1 MKGTKHIYYILLYVP
16 YLLSVALR
24 SLPHSSYL
32 MAWFGS
38 FFIFWVCFKG
48 IIKKLPNDLPLFEQ
62 LLRPVFF
69 LHVIFAGY
77 MACTSI
83 FYYVNALGYEYF
95 SYVGNKDFLSGDIYK
110 SIALCQRYYV
120 LGHAALTHGIIAGM
134 NYPQEKKYQVY
145 APSMSNLLLGISVAC
160 LPLGYLFSKVGSLS
174 QFSVQLG
181 GLSFV
186 AGSIA
191 LAFAIREN
199 KRVNLW
205 ASAGLFV
212 LNIMSALSSG
222 FKEPIIVCVLLLGIF
237 LLPVYGKK
245 VLPVL
250 IPVLILLF
258 FVLPTFIGN
267 FREIS
272 AQGTDAITA
281 RNKSFDSILN
291 NEHLSNDLQED
302 NWAFLTGRLSEISMF
317 ITYTQ
322 STPYYIPYYKTNL
335 LKNALQT
342 IIPRILWP
350 GKPNVEELVMDRV
363 YAARVVDRESIVSAK
378 PAFIVDCYL
387 SYGGI
392 GIWIGLFLYGYLAQN
407 LSALS
412 ERMFGGYFMG
422 TAVMFAG
429 LFQILWRGNSFEFLA
444 NAVFWSLITMLIF
457 QLAFKARGI
466 LYKLY

>member
-1 MKGTKHIYYILLYVP
+1 MTKHIYYILLYIP

-24 SLPHSSYL
+24 SSPHTSYL
-32 MAWFGS
+32 IAWFGS

-95 SYVGNKDFLSGDIYK
+95 SYVGNQDFMLDDIYK
-110 SIALCQRYYV
+110 STALCQRYYV
-120 LGHAALTHGIIAGM
+120 LGHAALVHGILAGM
-134 NYPQEKKYQVY
+134 NYPKEKKYHIY
-145 APSMSNLLLGISVAC
+145 APSMSNLLLGISVVC
-160 LPLGYLFSKVGSLS
+160 LPLGYLFSKIGSLN
-174 QFSVQLG
+174 QFSIQLN

-199 KRVNLW
+199 KRVNLL
-205 ASAGLFV
+205 ASTGLFI
-212 LNIMSALSSG
+212 LNIISALSSG
-222 FKEPIIVCVLLLGIF
+222 FKEPIIVCVLLLGVF

-267 FREIS
+267 FRKLSSE
-272 AQGTDAITA
+272 GVDATTA
-281 RNKSFDSILN
+281 RNKSIDRILN
-291 NEHLSNDLQED
+291 NDNLTDDLQED

-317 ITYTQ
+317 IKYTQ
-322 STPYYIPYYKTNL
+322 STPYYIPYYKTTL
-335 LKNALQT
+335 IKDALQT
-342 IIPRILWP
+342 IIPRIFWP
-350 GKPNVEELVMDRV
+350 GKPNVEQMVMERV
-363 YAARVVDRESIVSAK
+363 YAARVVNRESIVSAK
-378 PAFIVDCYL
+378 PAYIVDCYL

-392 GIWIGLFLYGYLAQN
+392 GIWIGLFLYGYVAQN
-407 LSALS
+407 LSALA

-429 LFQILWRGNSFEFLA
+429 LFQIMWRGNSFEFIA
-444 NAVFWSLITMLIF
+444 NAIFWSLITMMIF
-457 QLAFKARGI
+457 QMYFKAKGI
-466 LYKLY
+466 LYKTN

>member
-1 MKGTKHIYYILLYVP
+1 M
-16 YLLSVALR
+16 R
-24 SLPHSSYL
+24 SSPHSSYL
-32 MAWFGS
+32 LAWFGS

-83 FYYVNALGYEYF
+83 FYYINALGYEYF
-95 SYVGNKDFLSGDIYK
+95 SYVGNNVFFSDDVYK

-120 LGHAALTHGIIAGM
+120 LGHAALIHGILAGM
-134 NYPQEKKYQVY
+134 SYPQEKKYRIY
-145 APSMSNLLLGISVAC
+145 APSMSNLLLGISVIC

-174 QFSVQLG
+174 QFSVQLN

-199 KRVNLW
+199 KRVNLL
-205 ASAGLFV
+205 ASTGLFI
-212 LNIMSALSSG
+212 LNMMSALSSG
-222 FKEPIIVCVLLLGIF
+222 FKEPIIVCVLLLGVF

-267 FREIS
+267 FRKLSSEG
-272 AQGTDAITA
+272 ADATVA
-281 RNKSFDSILN
+281 RNKSIDNILN
-291 NEHLSNDLQED
+291 NDNLTDDLQED
-302 NWAFLTGRLSEISMF
+302 NWDFLTGRLSEISMF
-317 ITYTQ
+317 IKYTE

-335 LKNALQT
+335 IKNAIQT
-342 IIPRILWP
+342 IIPRIFWP
-350 GKPNVEELVMDRV
+350 GKPNVEQLVMERV
-363 YAARVVDRESIVSAK
+363 YDARVVNRESIVSAK

-392 GIWIGLFLYGYLAQN
+392 GIWIGLFLYGYVAQHI
-407 LSALS
+407 SALA

-422 TAVMFAG
+422 TAMMFAG
-429 LFQILWRGNSFEFLA
+429 LFQIMWRGNSFEFMA
-444 NAVFWSLITMLIF
+444 NAIFWSLITMMIF
-457 QLAFKARGI
+457 QMIFKAKAI
-466 LYKLY
+466 LYKIY